1 MLPSGHRMRRRDDF
15 TLAVRRGRRAGR
27 PTVVVHLL
35 RGDASA
41 VPSRAGASRGDVEPG
56 RSATGGI
63 RPVENRPAGADDASR
78 PFVRMDVDNSANGD
92 PRSASQAAA
101 HQTQRADAPALVGF
115 IVART
120 VGNAV
125 VRNQVRRR
133 LRHLV
138 RARLDRLPGGS
149 LLVVRANPAAGTAR
163 GDELAADLD
172 SALDRVLRQTSKGRT

>member
-1 MLPSGHRMRRRDDF
+1 
-15 TLAVRRGRRAGR
+15 
-27 PTVVVHLL
+27 
-35 RGDASA
+35 
-41 VPSRAGASRGDVEPG
+41 
-56 RSATGGI
+56 
-63 RPVENRPAGADDASR
+63 
-78 PFVRMDVDNSANGD
+78 MDVDNSANGD